1 MHGIYT
7 YYLNTPAGHDALRRD
22 IDTAGNPVAKSQLQA
37 GLQRLEQERDPQRK
51 EIKNVRQHAEPERHE
66 RERDAGDPA
75 CAS

>member
-37 GLQRLEQERDPQRK
+37 GLQRLEQERQ
-51 EIKNVRQHAEPERHE
+51 
-66 RERDAGDPA
+66 RDASGQTEPGGLRLIRGGRDETTHDDNTA
-75 CAS
+75 R